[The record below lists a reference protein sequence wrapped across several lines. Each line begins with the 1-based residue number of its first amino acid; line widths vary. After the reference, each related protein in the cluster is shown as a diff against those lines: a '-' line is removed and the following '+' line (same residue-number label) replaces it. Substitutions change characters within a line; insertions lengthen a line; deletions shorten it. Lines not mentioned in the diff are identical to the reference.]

1 MTFRL
6 IEIFTLFWTFFKK
19 KAMLVRVHLHHL
31 QFKVVGVPVPDE
43 PNSNGHT
50 VLCQLEHISGT

>member
-1 MTFRL
+1 
-6 IEIFTLFWTFFKK
+6 
-19 KAMLVRVHLHHL
+19 MLVRVHLHHL